1 MAVNYLIDIVLAL
14 IMFSIGTSL
23 ELKDYNYV
31 LHYPKTV
38 IIGLLFQMLFL
49 PLLALL
55 IILFS
60 DLNPILKVGLFI
72 VSLCP
77 GGTTSGFV
85 SYLTKADVPLSIAL
99 TGINSF
105 LILLTIPI
113 FTNLAVEGFL
123 GQASDI
129 HLPALKTAV
138 DIFLVILIPV
148 FMGSVFN
155 HFYPAM
161 ASRLQ
166 KWLKYLNIGLLGIMF
181 SIKFFAPVHEGGSGI
196 SMADIKLIFPYAFGI
211 HIIAMLSAYYLS
223 RFFIKKHES
232 CITIGIEV
240 GLQNTT
246 LALMITSVIM
256 QNNEMSKPALVYA
269 FFSFF
274 TTLVFSFLARY
285 FYSRLRKGK

>member
-23 ELKDYNYV
+23 ELKDYNYLI
-31 LHYPKTV
+31 LHPKTV
-38 IIGLLFQMLFL
+38 AIGLFFQMLFL
-49 PLLALL
+49 PLLAL
-55 IILFS
+55 IIIIFS
-60 DLNPILKVGLFI
+60 DLSPILKVGLFI

-77 GGTTSGFV
+77 GGTTSGFI

-129 HLPALKTAV
+129 HLPAFKTAL
-138 DIFLVILIPV
+138 DIVLVILIPV
-148 FMGSVFN
+148 VLGSVFN
-155 HFYPAM
+155 HFYPVIAGK
-161 ASRLQ
+161 LQ
-166 KWLKYLNIGLLGIMF
+166 KWLKFINIGLLAIMF

-196 SMADIKLIFPYAFGI
+196 SMTDIKLIFPYAFGI

-246 LALMITSVIM
+246 LALMITSVII

-274 TTLVFSFLARY
+274 TTLIFAFLARY
-285 FYSRLRKGK
+285 FHSKKKPA